1 MKRIAF
7 VKDNTK
13 LWTVWAPIFEQKGYN
28 VVLLNTFSKTD
39 QDRLLTEHWDAFIWR
54 AKHDPWIKNLAKRF
68 LSFFDIQQKIKT
80 FPSFHDYL
88 HYDDKITQYY
98 ILKSKSIPTPETY
111 IYFDKNEAFQF
122 LESANFPVVY
132 KASSG
137 SGSGNVGLIKSKL
150 QGKIF
155 IQKAFGKGVKAFFR
169 EEPIHRYCYFQEFLR
184 GNKGDYKIVCFGDR
198 RITGFIRIKGE
209 EEKDLS
215 LPRDKHYKYD
225 IPIDLLE
232 FVSSVHRKLGSLP
245 VMSYDI
251 LKNNE
256 GEWVVTELG
265 VIFGDINNWHYYT
278 DSKIYERNSE
288 GIFTEL
294 EKSELSNDELFIE
307 LLLKKWGWVD

>member
-7 VKDNTK
+7 VKDNTR
-13 LWTVWAPIFEQKGYN
+13 LWTIWAPIFEKKGFD
-28 VVLLNTFSKTD
+28 VVLLDIYSKAA
-39 QDRLLTEHWDAFIWR
+39 QDRLLNEEWDAFIWR
-54 AKHDPWIKNLAKRF
+54 AKHDPWIKNLGKRF
-68 LSFFDIQQKIKT
+68 LAFFDLQKNVKT
-80 FPSFHDYL
+80 FPSFHDYM

-98 ILKSKSIPTPETY
+98 ILKNNKIRIPETY
-111 IYFDKNEAFQF
+111 IFFDKKEAIQF
-122 LESANFPVVY
+122 LDTAEYPIVY
-132 KASSG
+132 KAASG

-155 IQKAFGKGVKAFFR
+155 VQKAFGKGVKAFFR
-169 EEPIHRYCYFQEFLR
+169 EEPIHRYCYFQEFLK

-245 VMSYDI
+245 VMSYDVI
-251 LKNNE
+251 KNNNN
-256 GEWVVTELG
+256 EWVITEFG
-265 VIFGDINNWHYYT
+265 VIFGDHSNWHYYT
-278 DSKIYERNSE
+278 DSKNYERNHE

-294 EKSELSNDELFIE
+294 RKSEPSNDELFIE
-307 LLLKKWGWVD
+307 LLLKSWGWID